1 MHYFANKHQNTQY
14 IYKSCPNS
22 ILMYNNV
29 NINLIQAL
37 IKIGGYINLLVTII
51 QYNTGLLSNMLS
63 LL

>member
-14 IYKSCPNS
+14 IYKSYHNS

-37 IKIGGYINLLVTII
+37 IKIGG
-51 QYNTGLLSNMLS
+51 
-63 LL
+63 